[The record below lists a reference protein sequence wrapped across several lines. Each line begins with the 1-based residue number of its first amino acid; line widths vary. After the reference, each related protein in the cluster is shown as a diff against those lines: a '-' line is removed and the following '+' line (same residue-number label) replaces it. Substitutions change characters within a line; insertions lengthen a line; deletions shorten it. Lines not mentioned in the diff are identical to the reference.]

1 MRSVITVEPRG
12 AVGGHW
18 WGQPSWFGLVHVGG
32 DGGNVLE
39 SGQAS
44 GRWLCRWA
52 LKVTRGSRGGT
63 RCIQVSSN
71 RNLRFIYKTKS
82 KQGTNERN
90 LVEGLRKE
98 SAECLSK
105 ESAECLS
112 KESAECLSK
121 ESAECLSKES
131 AECLSKESAE
141 CLSKRTLVLQ
151 SLCRGNR
158 KELSY
163 LEINLSGYP

>member
-1 MRSVITVEPRG
+1 MWVLQFVYWDLCYLSERWHDSSWSSSRWLGTFYPPLSTFKGLVRIRTGLLGTDR
-12 AVGGHW
+12 AAGHW
-18 WGQPSWFGLVHVGG
+18 P
-32 DGGNVLE
+32 
-39 SGQAS
+39 
-44 GRWLCRWA
+44 CRWA

-71 RNLRFIYKTKS
+71 WGTPSRNLRFIYKTKS

-105 ESAECLS
+105 G
-112 KESAECLSK
+112 
-121 ESAECLSKES
+121 
-131 AECLSKESAE
+131 
-141 CLSKRTLVLQ
+141 TLVLQ

-163 LEINLSGYP
+163 LLNQPERLPIRAPSTGLHPSPPGWD